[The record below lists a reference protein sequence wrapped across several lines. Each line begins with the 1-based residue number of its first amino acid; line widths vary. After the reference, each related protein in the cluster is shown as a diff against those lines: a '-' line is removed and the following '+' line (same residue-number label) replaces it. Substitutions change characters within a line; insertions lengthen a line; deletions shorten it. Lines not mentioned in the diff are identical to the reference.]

1 MVHLCMHLISEIYDV
16 LLYMLTSAI
25 TEMLL
30 TKMCEFSTRMK

>member
-30 TKMCEFSTRMK
+30 KTA